1 LRFAKT
7 LAWFEAAFT
16 IVTLELFMGA
26 LTPIFFQGGEESMS
40 EEAKESIRKL
50 TLPFYALTLLLLL
63 SRIRESRLLPGIKAN
78 WHLAALLF
86 LAWLSITWSIDPG
99 VSLRRCTALLFMML
113 FGIYLCQRYE
123 LTAILR
129 LTAVACTVNLV
140 LSIALIGLA
149 PSIGVSSVDGR
160 WRGIFGHRNSLGQNL
175 MIALIVFAAI
185 DVKSRGGQALRWL
198 GIGVA
203 TTLLWLSDSRGPFIA
218 LLPVIPLSLLIWS
231 SRFGVV
237 ARAALVLP
245 ILTLTV
251 VVAALVFL
259 NADEMFDLLGKD
271 STLTGRTELWSF
283 VWAAIAHRPWLGY
296 GFSTFW
302 ETSEG
307 PSHAIWEFIG
317 WDAPGSHNGYV
328 EMWLGLGI
336 LGPTLVLISMG
347 VNLWNAVLA
356 FRNKHVAAGRWCLF
370 LLVVLGVAS
379 LNEDDLPPL
388 SNIFTILYVV
398 ATFFVQRAA
407 VRHRVAPRRL
417 PATTEAFDSTV
428 PAPRPSSW
436 RPAA

>member
-26 LTPIFFQGGEESMS
+26 LTPIFFQGGEEVLT
-40 EEAKESIRKL
+40 EEAKESVRKL
-50 TLPFYALTLLLLL
+50 TLPFYAITLLLLL
-63 SRIRESRLLPGIKAN
+63 SRMRESRVLPGIKAN
-78 WHLAALLF
+78 WHLVALLF
-86 LAWLSITWSIDPG
+86 LTWLSIAWSIDPE

-129 LTAVACTVNLV
+129 LIAVACAVNLV
-140 LSIALIGLA
+140 LSIALIALV
-149 PSIGVSSVDGR
+149 PSIGVSSIDGR
-160 WRGIFGHRNSLGQNL
+160 WRGIFGHKNSLGQNL
-175 MIALIVFAAI
+175 LIAVIVFAAI
-185 DVKSRGGQALRWL
+185 DVKSRGGQALRWA

-218 LLPVIPLSLLIWS
+218 LLPAIPLSLLIWS
-231 SRFGVV
+231 ARFGVV

-245 ILTLTV
+245 IVTLTFLA
-251 VVAALVFL
+251 AALVFL

-283 VWAAIAHRPWLGY
+283 VWAAITDRPWLGY

-307 PSHAIWEFIG
+307 PSHAIWEFVR
-317 WDAPGSHNGYV
+317 WDAPGSHNGYM

-347 VNLWNAVLA
+347 INLRNAILA
-356 FRNKHVAAGRWCLF
+356 LRNKDVAAGRWCLF

-407 VRHRVAPRRL
+407 MRRRVAPRRL
-417 PATTEAFDSTV
+417 PRTTDAFDLTV
-428 PAPRPSSW
+428 PSRRPSSW
-436 RPAA
+436 SPAS